1 MQYKQVKKF
10 MSNEVDTNMIVAID
24 ESGAVWYIPNN
35 PELGMWQEYQAW
47 LAADENNQP
56 DPAD

>member
-1 MQYKQVKKF
+1 